1 MTPTARLCDDPD
13 CIREAHSGGKYCAA
27 HAKRLERGGRVGGK
41 VRERL
46 GLRERVLQLCI
57 DLADADSED
66 EADYERRWDA
76 LKHALRAF
84 GRHLDAQIGGHA
96 RAVALSPVRRRE
108 IAKLGATARWL
119 LAGKHLPRR
128 SQGKRRTGGA

>member
-27 HAKRLERGGRVGGK
+27 HAKRLERGDK
-41 VRERL
+41 SSAPIRERL
-46 GLRERVLQLCI
+46 SLRGRVLQLCI
-57 DLADADSED
+57 DIADADSEND
-66 EADYERRWDA
+66 DDYERKWDA
-76 LKHALRAF
+76 LEHALREYADHVR
-84 GRHLDAQIGGHA
+84 GRRGGNA
-96 RAVALSPVRRRE
+96 RAMMLSPERRRE
-108 IAKLGATARWL
+108 IAQVAAAARWL